1 MNSEICRRLNDVCHG
16 CKMYT
21 LVKFKLAQRDHRQ
34 LQFYLI
40 LSITKYF
47 VRHKQSPW
55 LHTIRAISRKI
66 WKHSQKESYFDKTE
80 TFRERKYP
88 PLSLS
93 LSFSLSLSTDES
105 KENYQI
111 LLSFKKKKEKEQN
124 TENKNKK
131 LQKPNFPQH
140 RKCIEH
146 RENLGENRNVSRRWK
161 FRVKNASRQTRRM
174 LIRVSKRDE
183 RGRRIAFPI
192 ERRLAAAMRAII
204 Q

>member
-1 MNSEICRRLNDVCHG
+1 MQYLEKFGNTAKKKVTSTKPKLSVREN
-16 CKMYT
+16 T
-21 LVKFKLAQRDHRQ
+21 L
-34 LQFYLI
+34 
-40 LSITKYF
+40 
-47 VRHKQSPW
+47 
-55 LHTIRAISRKI
+55 
-66 WKHSQKESYFDKTE
+66 
-80 TFRERKYP
+80 
-88 PLSLS
+88 LSL
-93 LSFSLSLSTDES
+93 SLSLSTDES